1 MDKDAIYRQ
10 QGGKNMT
17 AIMSFISGFIIG
29 MVIIV
34 VIACIFADSDR

>member
-1 MDKDAIYRQ
+1 
-10 QGGKNMT
+10 MT
-17 AIMSFISGFIIG
+17 AIMLFISGFIIG